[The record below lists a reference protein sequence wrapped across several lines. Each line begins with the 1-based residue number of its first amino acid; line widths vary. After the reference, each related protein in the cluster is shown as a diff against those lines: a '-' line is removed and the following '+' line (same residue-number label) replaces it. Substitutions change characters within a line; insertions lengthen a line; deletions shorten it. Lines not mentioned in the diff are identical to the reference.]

1 MRLNVRNT
9 AMITM
14 IDFDNIRKKRQYSP
28 DNSDALFP
36 LSAASNVINSVIIW
50 QWRKLPRNHGGF
62 RIWFSENI
70 PITLVRL
77 NSSRPQP

>member
-36 LSAASNVINSVIIW
+36 LSAASNVINNDII
-50 QWRKLPRNHGGF
+50 
-62 RIWFSENI
+62 
-70 PITLVRL
+70 
-77 NSSRPQP
+77 